1 MYCAFSDAR
10 TCTKKPPSMRLRL
23 FIAKLHMSEH
33 LISIYLN
40 YCEKN
45 YENTGL
51 GIIPCH
57 CTVRGALEPPAA
69 HLSCSA
75 AGLSTITSAAS
86 FSALLALCSPS
97 AAITFARA
105 SRAASA
111 STNIFYHLLKY
122 FLFKYNLQPSPSA
135 ETRAPSRPSPRPS
148 PP

>member
-1 MYCAFSDAR
+1 MKVYCTFSDYR
-10 TCTKKPPSMRLRL
+10 TCTKKPPLMGLRL
-23 FIAKLHMSEH
+23 FIANLHMSEH

-40 YCEKN
+40 YCEN
-45 YENTGL
+45 FYENTGL
-51 GIIPCH
+51 EIIHGKP
-57 CTVRGALEPPAA
+57 TPAA

-111 STNIFYHLLKY
+111 SINIFYYWLKYVLLKY
-122 FLFKYNLQPSPSA
+122 YHNLQPSPSA
-135 ETRAPSRPSPRPS
+135 ETRAPSRPSLQPS
-148 PP
+148 PL

>member
-1 MYCAFSDAR
+1 MKVYCAFSDAR

-33 LISIYLN
+33 LISIFLN
-40 YCEKN
+40 YCEKF
-45 YENTGL
+45 YENTGP
-51 GIIPCH
+51 GIIH
-57 CTVRGALEPPAA
+57 SALEPPAA